1 MHYGKSRLEIR
12 LSPESLAEVK
22 AAAKKR
28 GFESANAFVRA
39 VIATELRSGE
49 SALDRTEQNIAASI
63 ERLAKEVRGLQT
75 AQQSLF
81 ALTDSLVRLLLTCI
95 PEPPPDMIEQAKAK
109 ARLRYQRF
117 LLAVAQ
123 GMKEG
128 SGSE

>member
-1 MHYGKSRLEIR
+1 MHYGKTRLEIR

-39 VIATELRSGE
+39 VIATELRSGG

-95 PEPPPDMIEQAKAK
+95 PEPMPDMIDQAKAK

-128 SGSE
+128 SGAE